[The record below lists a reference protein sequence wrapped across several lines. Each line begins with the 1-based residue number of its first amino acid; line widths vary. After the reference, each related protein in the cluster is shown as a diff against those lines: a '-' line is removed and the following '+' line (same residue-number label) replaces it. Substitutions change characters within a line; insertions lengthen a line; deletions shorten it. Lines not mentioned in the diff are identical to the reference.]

1 MLRKIIDKAFE
12 KAIESASM
20 GDIPIGAVVF
30 DLETKEIISCAGNEV
45 ELRQNPLAHAEM
57 IAINNALHILHT
69 DRLDGCGIYTTLEP
83 CTMCTGAISH
93 SRIRRVFFG
102 AYQDLKEIKE
112 YKPEEVYGGFSE
124 TEAKRLIQNF
134 FRRIRNGK

>member
-20 GDIPIGAVVF
+20 GDIPRGAVVF

>member
-1 MLRKIIDKAFE
+1 MLRKIIDRAFE

-30 DLETKEIISCAGNEV
+30 DWQSKEIISSAGNEV
-45 ELRQNPLAHAEM
+45 ERRQNPLAHAEI

-69 DRLDGCGIYTTLEP
+69 DRLDNCGIYTTLEP

-112 YKPEEVYGGFSE
+112 YKPEEIYGGFSE
-124 TEAKRLIQNF
+124 TKAREMIQNF
-134 FRRIRNGK
+134 FRRIRNGE